1 MGDKEKGVSF
11 PEDVTSLSDSEL
23 ASLRD
28 AAVSEFQTLSGGEV
42 TAATM
47 EILRP
52 LAAGIKTVKKTITQR
67 AEAAAKNAAELASMN
82 DLVSEVVAETDAA
95 KAAAAGAS
103 GGNRDGG
110 SGSNEK
116 EAVTAGAGVGGA
128 RTNPREKGTRGLN
141 VPLSE
146 VAAKQQGQDRI
157 IGQRRE
163 SVLVASADIPGTP
176 VGARLDDM
184 EALVAAMQDKARGL
198 PILRRGDDTTR
209 YPIASLQRDFRY
221 TLDPNATPEQ
231 MNEVLTAATDVDG
244 LVAAGGWCSPSEISY
259 DFYNIVAVDGIL
271 DLPTVGINRGGM
283 RFPVSPSFGDLVGNA
298 AMWSWSETQD
308 IAAVTGTA
316 QSGTKTC
323 ARVPC
328 PSFNEERL
336 GCDGLCLTVGNLT
349 EDAYPELIANH
360 TRLLFAAHAHKMN
373 AKRITQLYTNSAT
386 VTGTFGSAGSG
397 VVSPVLG
404 ALELSAID
412 YREKYAMADGAILE
426 VILPRWLRAMMR
438 SDLRKRTREN
448 SSFLSMTDA
457 ALMQLFDA
465 INIRV
470 QWVGDWQTRASGY
483 FGTSTVLTSWPTTVQ
498 FMMYAPGTW
507 VMGQGLRLDLGIIRD
522 SILNSTNDHTAE
534 WMEECWLIAK
544 VGHESRRGL
553 INICPDGTV
562 GASDLTA
569 CDV

>member
-1 MGDKEKGVSF
+1 MSDENKGVSF
-11 PEDVTSLSDSEL
+11 PEDVTSLSDAEL
-23 ASLRD
+23 AGLRD
-28 AAVSEFQTLSGGEV
+28 SAVAEFQKLSAGEV
-42 TAATM
+42 NEATM
-47 EILRP
+47 EVLRP
-52 LAAGIKTVKKTITQR
+52 LAAGIKTVKKTIESR
-67 AEAAAKNAAELASMN
+67 AAAAAKNAAELASMN
-82 DLVSEVVAETDAA
+82 ELVESVAVEMSS
-95 KAAAAGAS
+95 K
-103 GGNRDGG
+103 GNKNADDK
-110 SGSNEK
+110 SSDK
-116 EAVTAGAGVGGA
+116 EAVTAGANVGGA
-128 RTNPREKGTRGLN
+128 RTNPRERGTRGLN
-141 VPLSE
+141 IPLSE
-146 VAAKQQGQDRI
+146 VAAKQQAEAASTGRVLGPRLD
-157 IGQRRE
+157 

-176 VGARLDDM
+176 VGGQLQDM
-184 EALVAAMQDKARGL
+184 DALVAAMQDRARGL

-209 YPIASLQRDFRY
+209 YPIASLQRQFRH
-221 TLDPNATPEQ
+221 TLDPNATP
-231 MNEVLTAATDVDG
+231 MDIDAVLKDATNVDS
-244 LVAAGGWCSPSEISY
+244 LTAAGGWCSPSEISY
-259 DFYNIVAVDGIL
+259 DFYNIVAIDGIL
-271 DLPTVGINRGGM
+271 DLPTVGINSGGM
-283 RFPVSPSFGDLVGNA
+283 RWPVSPSFGDLVGNA

-328 PSFNEERL
+328 PSFNEARL

-373 AKRITQLYTNSAT
+373 AKRILQLYTNSAT

-404 ALELSAID
+404 ALELSALD
-412 YREKYAMADGAILE
+412 YREKYAMADGAVLE

-457 ALMQLFDA
+457 ALMALFDA

-470 QWVGDWQTRASGY
+470 QWVGDWQTRATGY
-483 FGTSTVLTSWPTTVQ
+483 FGTSTVLTAWPTTVQ

-507 VMGQGLRLDLGIIRD
+507 VMGQGLRLDLGVIRD
-522 SILNSTNDHTAE
+522 SVLNATNDHTAE
-534 WMEECWLIAK
+534 WMEECWLIGQI
-544 VGHESRRGL
+544 GHESRRGI

-562 GASDLTA
+562 GAADLTA

>member
-1 MGDKEKGVSF
+1 MGDKNKGVSF
-11 PEDVTSLSDSEL
+11 PEDVTSLSDADLSE
-23 ASLRD
+23 LRD
-28 AAVSEFQTLSGGEV
+28 AAVSEFTTLSEGEV
-42 TAATM
+42 DETSMAT
-47 EILRP
+47 LRT
-52 LAAGIKTVKKTITQR
+52 LAAGIKTVRKTIQTR
-67 AEAAAKNAAELASMN
+67 SEAAAKLSAEHDSMKELAAEL
-82 DLVSEVVAETDAA
+82 EAES
-95 KAAAAGAS
+95 AAAAAAAAE
-103 GGNRDGG
+103 GG
-110 SGSNEK
+110 SSGNEK
-116 EAVTAGAGVGGA
+116 EAVTAGARPQGGA
-128 RTNPREKGTRGLN
+128 TTNPREKGVRGLN

-146 VAAKQQGQDRI
+146 VAARQADKPKILGN
-157 IGQRRE
+157 RRE
-163 SVLVASADIPGTP
+163 SVLVASADIPNHA
-176 VGARLDDM
+176 VGSQLADM
-184 EALVAAMQDKARGL
+184 DALVAAMQSRARSL
-198 PILRRGDDTTR
+198 PILSRGDDTTR

-221 TLDPNATPEQ
+221 TLDPNATPDQ
-231 MNEVLTAATDVDG
+231 INDVLTAATDPDG

-259 DFYNIVAVDGIL
+259 DFYNIVAVDGVL

-283 RFPVSPSFGDLVGNA
+283 RWPVSPSFGDLVGNA

-328 PSFNEERL
+328 PSFLEERL

-373 AKRITQLYTNSAT
+373 AKRILQLYTNSAS
-386 VTGTFGSAGSG
+386 VTGTFGSAGAG
-397 VVSPVLG
+397 VVNPVLG
-404 ALELSAID
+404 ALEVSAID

-426 VILPRWLRAMMR
+426 VILPRWLRAVMR
-438 SDLRKRTREN
+438 ADLRKRTRETPGM
-448 SSFLSMTDA
+448 LAMTDA
-457 ALMQLFDA
+457 ALMSLFDA
-465 INIRV
+465 IGLRI
-470 QWVGDWQTRASGY
+470 QWVGDWQTRTSGL
-483 FGTSTVLTSWPTTVQ
+483 FGTSTVLTAWPTTVQ

-562 GASDLTA
+562 GAADLVA

>member
-1 MGDKEKGVSF
+1 MGDKNKGVSF
-11 PEDVTSLSDSEL
+11 PEDVTSLSDQEL
-23 ASLRD
+23 SDLRD
-28 AAVSEFQTLSGGEV
+28 AAVSEFTTLSGGEV
-42 TAATM
+42 DEATM
-47 EILRP
+47 GTLRT
-52 LAAGIKTVKKTITQR
+52 LASGIKTVRKTIETR
-67 AEAAAKNAAELASMN
+67 AAAAAKLAAEHESMKEFAEELA
-82 DLVSEVVAETDAA
+82 AETKD
-95 KAAAAGAS
+95 S
-103 GGNRDGG
+103 D
-110 SGSNEK
+110 NEK
-116 EAVTAGAGVGGA
+116 EAVTAGARPQGGA
-128 RTNPREKGTRGLN
+128 ITNPREKGTRGLN

-146 VAAKQQGQDRI
+146 VAKRQAAQKVPDR
-157 IGQRRE
+157 RRE
-163 SVLVASADIPGTP
+163 SVLVASADVPNFA
-176 VGARLDDM
+176 VGSKLDDM
-184 EALVAAMQDKARGL
+184 DALVAAMQSRARSL
-198 PILRRGDDTTR
+198 PILSRGDDTTR

-221 TLDPNATPEQ
+221 TLDPNATPDQ
-231 MNEVLTAATDVDG
+231 VNEVLTAATDVDG

-283 RFPVSPSFGDLVGNA
+283 RWPVSPSFGDLVGNA

-328 PSFNEERL
+328 PSFLEERL

-373 AKRITQLYTNSAT
+373 AKRILQLYTNSAS
-386 VTGTFGSAGSG
+386 VTGTFGSAGAG
-397 VVSPVLG
+397 VVNPVLG
-404 ALELSAID
+404 ALEVSAID
-412 YREKYAMADGAILE
+412 YREKYAMADGAVLE
-426 VILPRWLRAMMR
+426 VILPRWLRAVMR
-438 SDLRKRTREN
+438 ADLRKRTREN

-457 ALMQLFDA
+457 ALMALFDA
-465 INIRV
+465 IGVRI
-470 QWVGDWQTRASGY
+470 QWVGDWQTRVSGR
-483 FGTSTVLTSWPTTVQ
+483 FGTSTVLTSWPTTVE

-522 SILNSTNDHTAE
+522 SVLNATNDHTAE

-562 GASDLTA
+562 GAADLTA

>member
-1 MGDKEKGVSF
+1 MPDENKGVSF
-11 PEDVTSLSDSEL
+11 PEDVTSLSDAEL
-23 ASLRD
+23 AGLRD
-28 AAVSEFQTLSGGEV
+28 SAVAEFQKLSAGEV
-42 TAATM
+42 DAATM
-47 EILRP
+47 EVLRP
-52 LAAGIKTVKKTITQR
+52 LAAGIKTVKKTIESR
-67 AEAAAKNAAELASMN
+67 AAAAAQNAAELASMTEM
-82 DLVSEVVAETDAA
+82 VGEVAAEM
-95 KAAAAGAS
+95 AS
-103 GGNRDGG
+103 KDDKDSDKNG
-110 SGSNEK
+110 EK
-116 EAVTAGAGVGGA
+116 DAVTAGAVPQGGA
-128 RTNPREKGTRGLN
+128 TTKPREKGTRGLN

-146 VAAKQQGQDRI
+146 VAIRQPAPATGQV

-163 SVLVASADIPGTP
+163 SVLVASADIPDYG
-176 VGARLDDM
+176 VGSKLDDM
-184 EALVAAMQDKARGL
+184 DTLVAAMQSRARSL

-209 YPIASLQRDFRY
+209 YPIASLQRNFKH
-221 TLDPNATPEQ
+221 TLDLNATPD
-231 MNEVLTAATDVDG
+231 EVNQVMKDVTDVDS

-271 DLPTVGINRGGM
+271 DLPTVGVNRGGM
-283 RFPVSPSFGDLVGNA
+283 RWPVSPSFGDLVGNA
-298 AMWSWSETQD
+298 AMWSWSEQQD

-328 PSFNEERL
+328 PSFNEARL

-360 TRLLFAAHAHKMN
+360 TRLLFAANAHKMN
-373 AKRITQLYTNSAT
+373 AKRIQQLVTNSTA

-397 VVSPVLG
+397 VVAPVLG

-426 VILPRWLRAMMR
+426 VILPRWLRAVMR
-438 SDLRKRTREN
+438 SDMRKRTREN
-448 SSFLSMTDA
+448 TSMLSMTDA
-457 ALMQLFDA
+457 ALMALFDA
-465 INIRV
+465 IGVRI
-470 QWVGDWQTRASGY
+470 QWVGDWQTRQTGT
-483 FGTSTVLTSWPTTVQ
+483 FGLGGAAWAKAWPTTVD

-534 WMEECWLIAK
+534 WMEECWLIAQI
-544 VGHESRRGL
+544 GHESRKGT

-562 GASDLTA
+562 GAADLTA

>member
-1 MGDKEKGVSF
+1 MPDENQGVSF
-11 PEDVTSLSDSEL
+11 PEDVTSLSDAEL
-23 ASLRD
+23 ANLRD
-28 AAVSEFQTLSGGEV
+28 SAVAQFQSLSGGEV
-42 TAATM
+42 TEATM
-47 EILRP
+47 EVLRP
-52 LAAGIKTVKKTITQR
+52 LAAGIKTVRKTIETR
-67 AEAAAKNAAELASMN
+67 AVAAAKLAAEHASMTE
-82 DLVSEVVAETDAA
+82 LVDGVAAEM
-95 KAAAAGAS
+95 AS
-103 GGNRDGG
+103 KEHVDEEDGK
-110 SGSNEK
+110 EK
-116 EAVTAGAGVGGA
+116 EAVTADAVPQGGA
-128 RTNPREKGTRGLN
+128 TTKPREKGTRGLN

-146 VAAKQQGQDRI
+146 VAIRQPASATGRV

-163 SVLVASADIPGTP
+163 SVLVASADIPDYG
-176 VGARLDDM
+176 VGAKLDDM
-184 EALVAAMQDKARGL
+184 ETLVAAMQSRARGL

-209 YPIASLQRDFRY
+209 YPIASLQRSFKH
-221 TLDPNATPEQ
+221 TLGPNATPDQ
-231 MNEVLTAATDVDG
+231 IDQVMKDVTDVDS

-283 RFPVSPSFGDLVGNA
+283 RWPISPSFGDLVGNA

-328 PSFNEERL
+328 PSFNEARL

-373 AKRITQLYTNSAT
+373 AKRILQLYTNSAT

-412 YREKYAMADGAILE
+412 YREKYAMADGAVLE
-426 VILPRWLRAMMR
+426 VVLPRWLRAMMR

-448 SSFLSMTDA
+448 TSMLSMTDA
-457 ALMQLFDA
+457 ALMALFDA
-465 INIRV
+465 IGIRV

-483 FGTSTVLTSWPTTVQ
+483 FGTSTVLTAWPTTVQ
-498 FMMYAPGTW
+498 FMMYSPGTW

-522 SILNSTNDHTAE
+522 SILNATNDHTAE
-534 WMEECWLIAK
+534 WMEECWLIAQI
-544 VGHESRRGL
+544 GHESRRGI

-562 GASDLTA
+562 GAADLTA

>member
-1 MGDKEKGVSF
+1 MPDENKGVSF
-11 PEDVTSLSDSEL
+11 PEDVTSLSDQEL
-23 ASLRD
+23 SALHES
-28 AAVSEFQTLSGGEV
+28 AVAEFQTVRGGELNDES
-42 TAATM
+42 M
-47 EILRP
+47 GRLRT
-52 LAAGIKTVKKTITQR
+52 LAAGIKTTKKTIETR
-67 AEAAAKNAAELASMN
+67 AAAAAKTAAELASM
-82 DLVSEVVAETDAA
+82 DEFVEGVSTELASKDAPG
-95 KAAAAGAS
+95 KDEKDK
-103 GGNRDGG
+103 DG
-110 SGSNEK
+110 EK
-116 EAVTAGAGVGGA
+116 EAVTAGASRQGGA
-128 RTNPREKGTRGLN
+128 TTNPREKGTRGLN

-146 VAAKQQGQDRI
+146 VALRQKEPLTGRVL
-157 IGQRRE
+157 GERRE
-163 SVLVASADIPGTP
+163 SVLVASADIPNHA
-176 VGARLDDM
+176 VGSQLAGMD
-184 EALVAAMQDKARGL
+184 ELVAAMISRARGL
-198 PILRRGDDTTR
+198 PVLARGDDTTR

-221 TLDPNATPEQ
+221 TLDPNAHPSEIDQ
-231 MNEVLTAATDVDG
+231 IMKDVTDVDS

-328 PSFNEERL
+328 PSFAEERL

-349 EDAYPELIANH
+349 EDAYPELISNH

-373 AKRITQLYTNSAT
+373 AKRIQQLFTNSAA

-426 VILPRWLRAMMR
+426 VVLPRWLRAMMR

-448 SSFLSMTDA
+448 TSMLSMTDA
-457 ALMQLFDA
+457 ALMALFDA

-470 QWVGDWQTRASGY
+470 QWVGDWQTRSSGY
-483 FGTSTVLTSWPTTVQ
+483 FGTSTVLTAWPTSVQ
-498 FMMYAPGTW
+498 FMMYSPGTW
-507 VMGQGLRLDLGIIRD
+507 VMGQGLRLDLGVIRD
-522 SILNSTNDHTAE
+522 SILNATNDHTAE

-544 VGHESRRGL
+544 IGHESRRGV

-562 GASDLTA
+562 GAADLTA

>member
-11 PEDVTSLSDSEL
+11 PEDVTSLSDQEL
-23 ASLRD
+23 ADLRD
-28 AAVSEFQTLSGGEV
+28 SAVSEFQTLSAGEV
-42 TAATM
+42 DAAVM
-47 EILRP
+47 ERLRP
-52 LAAGIKTVKKTITQR
+52 LAAGIKTVKKTITTR
-67 AEAAAKNAAELASMN
+67 AEAAAKDAAELASMT
-82 DLVSEVVAETDAA
+82 DLVGEVAAEAEAGKAEAVAAEA
-95 KAAAAGAS
+95 
-103 GGNRDGG
+103 
-110 SGSNEK
+110 
-116 EAVTAGAGVGGA
+116 EAVTAAAKQGGA
-128 RTNPREKGTRGLN
+128 TTNPREKGTRGLN

-146 VAAKQQGQDRI
+146 VALRQKEPLTGRI
-157 IGQRRE
+157 IGRRND

-176 VGARLDDM
+176 VGAKLENMD
-184 EALVAAMQDKARGL
+184 ALVAAMQDKARGL
-198 PILRRGDDTTR
+198 PILRRGDESTR
-209 YPIASLQRDFRY
+209 YPIASLQRNFRH
-221 TLDPNATPEQ
+221 TLDPNATPQ
-231 MNEVLTAATDVDG
+231 QFNDIMKDVTDVDS

-283 RFPVSPSFGDLVGNA
+283 RYPVSPSFGDLVGNA

-328 PSFNEERL
+328 PTFAEDRL

-373 AKRITQLYTNSAT
+373 AKRITQLYTLSST

-397 VVSPVLG
+397 VVAPVLG

-412 YREKYAMADGAILE
+412 YREKFAMADGAIIE
-426 VILPRWLRAMMR
+426 VILPRWLRAVMR

-448 SSFLSMTDA
+448 TSMLSITDA
-457 ALMQLFDA
+457 ALMALFDA
-465 INIRV
+465 IGVRI
-470 QWVGDWQTRASGY
+470 QWVGDWQTRSAGY
-483 FGTSTVLTSWPTTVQ
+483 FGTSTVLTAWPSTVQ
-498 FMMYAPGTW
+498 FMMYAPGTF
-507 VMGQGLRLDLGIIRD
+507 VLGQGLRLDLGIIRD
-522 SILNSTNDHTAE
+522 SILNATNDHTAE

-544 VGHESRRGL
+544 PGHESRRGI

>member
-1 MGDKEKGVSF
+1 MPEENKGVSF
-11 PEDVTSLSDSEL
+11 PEDVTSLSDAEL
-23 ASLRD
+23 ADLRD
-28 AAVSEFQTLSGGEV
+28 TAVKQFQSLSAGEV
-42 TAATM
+42 DAVVM
-47 EILRP
+47 EALRP
-52 LAAGIKTVKKTITQR
+52 LAAGIKTVKKTIETR
-67 AEAAAKNAAELASMN
+67 AAAAAKDAAELASMSE
-82 DLVSEVVAETDAA
+82 LVDGVAAEMSA
-95 KAAAAGAS
+95 KKDS
-103 GGNRDGG
+103 DEGGPAK
-110 SGSNEK
+110 EK
-116 EAVTAGAGVGGA
+116 EAVTAGGA

-146 VAAKQQGQDRI
+146 VALRQQSEAAATGLV
-157 IGQRRE
+157 IGKRE
-163 SVLVASADIPGTP
+163 DSVLVASADIPGMP
-176 VGARLDDM
+176 VGARLTDM
-184 EALVAAMQDKARGL
+184 DALVAAMQDKARGL
-198 PILRRGDDTTR
+198 PILRRGDDSTR
-209 YPIASLQRDFRY
+209 YPIASLQRNFKH
-221 TLDPNATPEQ
+221 TLDPNSSPRDIDAI
-231 MNEVLTAATDVDG
+231 MKDVTDVNG

-259 DFYNIVAVDGIL
+259 DFYNIVAIDGIL

-283 RFPVSPSFGDLVGNA
+283 RYPISPSFGDLVGNA

-328 PSFNEERL
+328 PSFTENRL

-373 AKRITQLYTNSAT
+373 AKRIQQLYTLSAT

-412 YREKYAMADGAILE
+412 YREKYAMADGAVLE
-426 VILPRWLRAMMR
+426 VILPRWLRAVMR
-438 SDLRKRTREN
+438 ADLRKRTREN
-448 SSFLSMTDA
+448 VSMLSLTDA
-457 ALMQLFDA
+457 ALMGLFDA
-465 INIRV
+465 IGIRV
-470 QWVGDWQTRASGY
+470 QWVGDWQTRTAGF
-483 FGTSTVLTSWPTTVQ
+483 FGTATVLTNWPTTVQ
-498 FMMYAPGTW
+498 FMMYAPGTF

-534 WMEECWLIAK
+534 WMEECWLIAEP
-544 VGHESRRGL
+544 GHESRRGT

-562 GASDLTA
+562 GASDLIA